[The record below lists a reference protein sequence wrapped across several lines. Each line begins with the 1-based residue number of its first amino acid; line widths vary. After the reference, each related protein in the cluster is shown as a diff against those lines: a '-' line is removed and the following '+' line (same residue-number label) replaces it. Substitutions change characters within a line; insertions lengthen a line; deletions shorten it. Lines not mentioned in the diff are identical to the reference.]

1 MPVLRS
7 ARALAEAPITIV
19 KKNPIDAKVKSLQ
32 DQLAAAHAQN
42 ERDGNEMKSLRAE
55 VAKLTAEKDAAVADQ
70 VASTEAACAERD
82 ARIAQLEA
90 ELATVIEKS
99 TTAQQ
104 DAEAARAL
112 PYQSCTCHALGAATC
127 HTKLA
132 HNFIPLASISA

>member
-55 VAKLTAEKDAAVADQ
+55 VAKLTAEKDARIESLTAEVAKL
-70 VASTEAACAERD
+70 T
-82 ARIAQLEA
+82 AR
-90 ELATVIEKS
+90 
-99 TTAQQ
+99 
-104 DAEAARAL
+104 RAG
-112 PYQSCTCHALGAATC
+112 LGGC
-127 HTKLA
+127 SPWHRWD
-132 HNFIPLASISA
+132 SS